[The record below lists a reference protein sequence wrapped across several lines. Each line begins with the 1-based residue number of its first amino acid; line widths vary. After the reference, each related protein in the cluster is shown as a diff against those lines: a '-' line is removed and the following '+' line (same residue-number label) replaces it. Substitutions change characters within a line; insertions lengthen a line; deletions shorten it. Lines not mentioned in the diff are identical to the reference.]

1 MRTPIFFYFAF
12 LTLIVWV
19 TVSSCGPES
28 KDPEAH
34 HGYFIEMEDDD
45 EDSITFKCII
55 DTPICNETGC
65 YGVYRGVE
73 FVHPK
78 FIEQLHLNGTDV
90 AHQYSNKI
98 SEYVGKTLKKLYL
111 EGKYSKVDFKRI
123 RMSTTGMGS
132 GYNYVEYYVEIP
144 FKRVPKEQ
152 AMTAFDHCGGWG
164 HVPDLKQ
171 RKFDLLKS
179 PNSVVKHKR
188 LFISRL
194 FITKEGL
201 QEYWIQWRHKDY
213 Q

>member
-1 MRTPIFFYFAF
+1 MKFSLHIWFSM
-12 LTLIVWV
+12 LTLLAFVIA
-19 TVSSCGPES
+19 CGPES
-28 KDPEAH
+28 DEPTVHQDA
-34 HGYFIEMEDDD
+34 FIDMMEEDG
-45 EDSITFKCII
+45 DSITFKCII

-73 FVHPK
+73 FIHPK
-78 FIEQLHLNGTDV
+78 YIEQFQLNGTDV
-90 AHQYSNKI
+90 AHQYSNKMAA
-98 SEYVGKTLKKLYL
+98 YVGKKLKQLYL
-111 EGKYSKVDFKRI
+111 EGNYSKVDFNRI

-144 FKRVPKEQ
+144 FKKVPKEQ

-171 RKFDLLKS
+171 RKIDLLKS
-179 PNSVVKHKR
+179 PNTVVKNRK

-201 QEYWIQWRHKDY
+201 QEYWIQWRHMDY

>member
-1 MRTPIFFYFAF
+1 MKFSLHIWFSM
-12 LTLIVWV
+12 LTLLAIVIA
-19 TVSSCGPES
+19 CGPES
-28 KDPEAH
+28 DEPTVH
-34 HGYFIEMEDDD
+34 QDTFIDRMEEDG
-45 EDSITFKCII
+45 DSITFKCII

-73 FVHPK
+73 FIHPK
-78 FIEQLHLNGTDV
+78 YIEQFQLNGTDV
-90 AHQYSNKI
+90 AHQYSNKMA
-98 SEYVGKTLKKLYL
+98 EYVGKKLKQLYL
-111 EGKYSKVDFKRI
+111 EGNYSKVDFNRI

-144 FKRVPKEQ
+144 FKKVPKEQ

-171 RKFDLLKS
+171 RKIDLLKS
-179 PNSVVKHKR
+179 PKTVVKNRK
-188 LFISRL
+188 LYISRL